1 MSSIEGFEAL
11 LQKGQDNALL
21 RYTLGALHLQ
31 KGAPELALPHLRAA
45 LEHDPDYSAA
55 WRALGKALTE
65 LGETHEAIEVYARG
79 IEVAKAR
86 GDQQAAKEMQVF
98 RKRLQKS

>member
-1 MSSIEGFEAL
+1 MSDIDGFEAL
-11 LQKGQDNALL
+11 LDKGQDNALL

-31 KGAPELALPHLRAA
+31 KGAPKLALPHLRAA

-55 WRALGKALTE
+55 WRALGKALAE
-65 LGETHEAIEVYARG
+65 LGERQEAIDVYTRG
-79 IEVAKAR
+79 IEVAEAR
-86 GDQQAAKEMQVF
+86 GDKQAAKEMQVF

>member
-1 MSSIEGFEAL
+1 MSDIEGFEAL

-31 KGAPELALPHLRAA
+31 KGAPELAVAHLRAA
-45 LEHDPDYSAA
+45 LEHDADYSAA
-55 WRALGKALTE
+55 WRALGKALAE
-65 LGETHEAIEVYARG
+65 LGETAEAMEVYTRG
-79 IEVAKAR
+79 IEVAQAR

-98 RKRLQKS
+98 LKRLQKS